1 MADAVKT
8 IADLRA
14 EEGLTQQELADQLA
28 VSRSLVSLWES
39 GARTPDRGNRI
50 SMAKIF
56 GVNEGEIFSES
67 DVDPARLAEIE
78 TVNDEISEFIIA
90 ANGTASGEKAPG
102 GTASASSADD
112 IIDAF
117 LSKQSRL
124 NREIF
129 IGRYLFMKACKVIAS
144 EAGMS
149 EVAVRIRLS
158 RMRKKLR
165 LFIAKEENHE
175 R

>member
-1 MADAVKT
+1 MANAVKT

-14 EEGLTQQELADQLA
+14 EKGLTQQELADQLA

-39 GARTPDRGNRI
+39 GARTPDRGSRV
-50 SMAKIF
+50 SMAEIF
-56 GVNEGEIFSES
+56 GVSEGEIFSES
-67 DVDPARLAEIE
+67 DIDPERMAEIE
-78 TVNDEISEFIIA
+78 KVNDEIKEFVIDSSGA
-90 ANGTASGEKAPG
+90 SSGGKLSGEQPG
-102 GTASASSADD
+102 NSAED
-112 IIDAF
+112 ITEAF

-124 NREIF
+124 NRDIF
-129 IGRYLFMKACKVIAS
+129 MSRYLFMKACKVISA
-144 EAGMS
+144 EAGIS

-165 LFIAKEENHE
+165 LFIAKEGNHD

>member
-8 IADLRA
+8 IAGLRA
-14 EEGLTQQELADQLA
+14 EKGLTQQELADKLS
-28 VSRSLVSLWES
+28 VSRSLVSLWET
-39 GARTPDRGNRI
+39 GARTPDRI
-50 SMAKIF
+50 SRAAMAAFF
-56 GVNEGEIFSES
+56 GVSESEILSES
-67 DVDPARLAEIE
+67 DIDPARMAEIE

-90 ANGTASGEKAPG
+90 ANVTASGEKASG
-102 GTASASSADD
+102 GTASACSADD

-117 LSKQSRL
+117 LSKQSKL

-165 LFIAKEENHE
+165 LFIAKEENHD

>member
-8 IADLRA
+8 IAGLRA
-14 EEGLTQQELADQLA
+14 EKGLTQQELADQLA
-28 VSRSLVSLWES
+28 VSRSLVSLWET
-39 GARTPDRGNRI
+39 GARTPDRI
-50 SMAKIF
+50 SRAAMAAFF
-56 GVNEGEIFSES
+56 GVSESEILSES
-67 DVDPARLAEIE
+67 DIDPARMAEIE

-90 ANGTASGEKAPG
+90 ANGTASGEKAPDE
-102 GTASASSADD
+102 TASSSSADD

-129 IGRYLFMKACKVIAS
+129 IDRYLFMKACKVIAS

-165 LFIAKEENHE
+165 LFIAKEENND